1 MAETTTVKSPR
12 KRGDYLSR
20 AEALEILG
28 IKPQTLYC
36 YVSRGYI
43 RSLPQPG
50 GRSSYYSREDV
61 ERVKAKS
68 VARSGHG
75 PAAAS
80 AMRWGE
86 PIIETAITEIT
97 DLGPRY
103 RSKLAVDLARSGAS
117 FEAVAEYLWTGE
129 WREQARGWNVEDR
142 LGELP
147 NLLTTRVKLFPEVH

>member
-1 MAETTTVKSPR
+1 MTETTAKLPR

-20 AEALEILG
+20 GEALEILG

-86 PIIETAITEIT
+86 PVIETGVTEIT
-97 DLGPRY
+97 PRGPRY
-103 RSKLAVDLARSGAS
+103 RSRLAVDLARSGAT
-117 FEAVAEYLWTGE
+117 FESVAEYLWTGE
-129 WREQARGWNVEDR
+129 WRERTQGWSIDDR

-147 NLLTTRVKLFPEVH
+147 NLLATRVKL

>member
-1 MAETTTVKSPR
+1 MGETIAKSPR

-61 ERVKAKS
+61 ERVRAKS

-97 DLGPRY
+97 DRGPRH
-103 RSKLAVDLARSGAS
+103 RTKLAGDLARGERGRRPRTLGRGLRIGGGVPVDGRVARAGA
-117 FEAVAEYLWTGE
+117 
-129 WREQARGWNVEDR
+129 R
-142 LGELP
+142 LGRRGPARRAAEP
-147 NLLTTRVKLFPEVH
+147 